1 MTEDI
6 KEAFEKTRVA
16 GAIAAGALDE
26 VVKLIEP
33 GITTNQIDNLCYEYI
48 NDNGGYSA
56 PLFYRGFPKSC
67 CTSVNHV
74 ICHGI
79 PGDKT
84 LVEGDIVNVDVTA
97 YKNGWHGDTSRMF
110 CVGNVSVKAKKLIEV
125 TYNSMIKAINILNTD
140 TTLGDIGSTIQTYIE
155 KEGFSVVRDFCGHG
169 IGEVFHKEPNILHY
183 GKKGTGPKLKPGMI
197 FTIEPMIN
205 EGTYQAKMLNDGWTA
220 VSKDKKLS
228 AQFEHTIGIT
238 DAGYEVFTLSEKK
251 LDQPPYSV

>member
-16 GAIAAGALDE
+16 GSIAAGALDE

-33 GITTNQIDNLCYEYI
+33 GITTDQIDNLCYEYI

-56 PLFYRGFPKSC
+56 PLYYRGFPKSC
-67 CTSVNHV
+67 CTSANHV

-79 PGDKT
+79 PGNKT

-110 CVGNVSVKAKKLIEV
+110 CVGDVSVKAKKLIEV

-169 IGEVFHKEPNILHY
+169 TGEVFHKEPNILHY

-251 LDQPPYSV
+251 LDQPPYSI